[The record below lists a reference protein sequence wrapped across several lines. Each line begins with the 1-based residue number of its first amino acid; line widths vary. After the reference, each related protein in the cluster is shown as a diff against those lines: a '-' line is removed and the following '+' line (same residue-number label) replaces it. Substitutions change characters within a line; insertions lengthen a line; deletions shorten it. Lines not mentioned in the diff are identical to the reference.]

1 MECARPFVDEG
12 EGLGESLTDD
22 GTGFVRKEEFRV
34 QRYDSDR
41 QGVVDCREVSSE
53 GLQVIENS
61 LFGFLHLFC
70 RLAVDGDFD
79 DVFCFHIIYNFK

>member
-22 GTGFVRKEEFRV
+22 GTGFVRKKEFRV
-34 QRYDSDR
+34 QRYDSDGQCGAVGLKLR
-41 QGVVDCREVSSE
+41 IE
-53 GLQVIENS
+53 GLQVIKNS

-70 RLAVDGDFD
+70 
-79 DVFCFHIIYNFK
+79 

>member
-1 MECARPFVDEG
+1 MECARPFVDES

-22 GTGFVRKEEFRV
+22 RTGFFRLEEFRV
-34 QRYDSDR
+34 YRWNRDR
-41 QGVVDCREVSSE
+41 ECVVDCLEFRIES
-53 GLQVIENS
+53 LQVIENS

-79 DVFCFHIIYNFK
+79 NVF